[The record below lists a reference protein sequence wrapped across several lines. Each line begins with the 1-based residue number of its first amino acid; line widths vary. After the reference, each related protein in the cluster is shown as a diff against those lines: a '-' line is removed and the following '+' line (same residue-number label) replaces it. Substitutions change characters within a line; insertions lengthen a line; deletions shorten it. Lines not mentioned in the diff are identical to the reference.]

1 LPDDRLWLSRGKFV
15 NWFDVILALLFAV
28 GIVGGYFQG
37 LIRQAL
43 SLGAVAC
50 GIILATYLHLPVAAW
65 LAFMFPATAL
75 AITETAAF
83 LLSLLALVT
92 VLEIA
97 QRRAVPATRLLAI
110 GVLDRIAGA
119 LVAVVCV
126 TLQLSIGVLILKLL
140 VTPDWPIGGTLR
152 MLLTRGMLSSTLA
165 SALYGLLVTLV
176 TVIGALLPQGRPRF
190 VTFL

>member
-1 LPDDRLWLSRGKFV
+1 V
-15 NWFDVILALLFAV
+15 NWFDVVLALLYAA
-28 GIVGGYFQG
+28 GLAGGYFQG

-65 LAFMFPATAL
+65 LAFMFPDTAL
-75 AITETAAF
+75 AITDTAGF
-83 LLSLLALVT
+83 LLSLVALVT

-97 QRRAVPATRLLAI
+97 QRKAVPATRILAI

-119 LVAVVCV
+119 LVAVVSV
-126 TLQLSIGVLILKLL
+126 TLQLSIGVLMLKLL

-152 MLLTRGMLSSTLA
+152 LLLTRGMLSSTLA
-165 SALYGLLVTLV
+165 PVLYGLLVTLV

-190 VTFL
+190 VAFL